1 MRKTTV
7 EFIYETDKVKALK
20 IYLEQ
25 RGTSLEEELCK
36 ATEALYQKHVPNDVR
51 KFIEMSDD
59 GKHEP
64 KIKKAKANKSS
75 SAVGRDEGMES
86 NTGNVCDFENN

>member
-7 EFIYETDKVKALK
+7 EFTYETDKVKALK

-36 ATEALYQKHVPNDVR
+36 ATEALYQKHVPTDVR

-59 GKHEP
+59 GKLEP

-75 SAVGRDEGMES
+75 SAVGRDESIES
-86 NTGNVCDFENN
+86 NIGNLTDSEI